1 MKWRI
6 YALDSQVRREELIS
20 SASEVGPCRN
30 HRVNSLTRRLEIN
43 LVKVVTKISKSTIR
57 LVLPIHFWF
66 LRKVGMHSIW
76 QHLALRSPC
85 VWPLTLESEMSC
97 RAFSASLKTEGHPA
111 GKRQE
116 LYLLHPQKEQRTQIK
131 MYK

>member
-43 LVKVVTKISKSTIR
+43 LVKVVTKISKSTLR
-57 LVLPIHFWF
+57 VGPSCLAHSFLVF
-66 LRKVGMHSIW
+66 
-76 QHLALRSPC
+76 
-85 VWPLTLESEMSC
+85 
-97 RAFSASLKTEGHPA
+97 EG
-111 GKRQE
+111 R
-116 LYLLHPQKEQRTQIK
+116 R
-131 MYK
+131 